1 MDSENENVLQ
11 LRLKREQV
19 RAQFAWYGEMLN
31 DDQMPLIDD
40 TLLATHYYAAADPPG
55 TLNVYL
61 TSGTSNGRRK
71 RIRYSAAEERFYL
84 DEKARLFAQLLA
96 DETGHVPYRTAVAD
110 MGTGHAAAT
119 AADIFQQ
126 IGLTCHSL
134 PFSLPIAEH
143 LTVLERERPQVLYT
157 MPSILERLLFA
168 APDPLQFGLRKVIL
182 VGEVCTPA
190 WRAQMAARLQLA
202 AGDIVDTYGSIE
214 IGTIA
219 YFCNKIGRY
228 VLMDGLIAE
237 RLRDGFDVAQDESV
251 LVLTALYRTH
261 FPVLRYVTND
271 VVRDLRM
278 MEVEGRQ
285 RMTFA
290 AVTRRIGDEF
300 KHGEKI
306 SLYDIEQTVCTHVAD
321 AVIRVVLREG
331 RKMCVFVRSSEA
343 LSEQTRARIADDLA
357 HRIAE
362 IGEMI
367 SHGLLTAIVVEQA
380 NEADEWFADGARKL
394 KKIWR

>member
-19 RAQFAWYGEMLN
+19 RAQFAWYEEMLN

-40 TLLATHYYAAADPPG
+40 TLLAAHYYAAADPTG

-61 TSGTSNGRRK
+61 TSGTSSGRRK

-168 APDPLQFGLRKVIL
+168 APDPMAFGLRKVIL

-190 WRAQMAARLQLA
+190 WRAQMAGRLQLEA
-202 AGDIVDTYGSIE
+202 DDIVDTYGSIE

-219 YFCNKIGRY
+219 YFCNKISRY

-237 RLRDGFDVAQDESV
+237 RLRDGHDVAEDECV
-251 LVLTALYRTH
+251 LVLTALHRTH
-261 FPVLRYVTND
+261 FPALRYVTND
-271 VVRDLRM
+271 VVRDLQM
-278 MEVEGRQ
+278 MEVDGRQ

-290 AVTRRIGDEF
+290 ALTRRIGDEF

-331 RKMCVFVRSSEA
+331 RKMCVFVRSSET

-357 HRIAE
+357 QRIAE

-367 SHGLLTAIVVEQA
+367 GNGLLSAIVVEQA